1 MGYLSNGI
9 VDLKTFFHSTKC
21 TACKLSQVPIAKRS
35 LHPSTHTHI
44 HHTARFDSRPTTKLQ
59 VQNSSIFLPFFIT
72 IFLICGLYSSTITAL
87 PTSLLSLTDSGS
99 SSLETGAPGLNH
111 LHKYF
116 SVLRALEKIMEI
128 AGIIG
133 FSLLGVALV
142 VAAWNLFW
150 CFLDDRK

>member
-1 MGYLSNGI
+1 LQKDHY
-9 VDLKTFFHSTKC
+9 T
-21 TACKLSQVPIAKRS
+21 
-35 LHPSTHTHI
+35 HPRTHI

-87 PTSLLSLTDSGS
+87 PNLLLSLTDSGS

-111 LHKYF
+111 LYKQF
-116 SVLRALEKIMEI
+116 SVLRALEKRMEI
-128 AGIIG
+128 AGIVG
-133 FSLLGVALV
+133 LSLLGVALV